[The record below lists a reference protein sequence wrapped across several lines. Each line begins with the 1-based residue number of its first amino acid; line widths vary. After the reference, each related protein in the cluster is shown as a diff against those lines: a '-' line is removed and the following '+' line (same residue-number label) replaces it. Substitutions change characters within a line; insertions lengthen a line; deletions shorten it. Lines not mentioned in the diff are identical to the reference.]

1 MNMSENISDLAI
13 ALSKFQGEVSNPIK
27 NLINPAYKSKYAD
40 FTQIMKTIKIP
51 LFNNGI
57 SVIQNCGGDEKEIYV
72 QTLILHNSGQYIKSD
87 KLSIVN
93 KKEVLYTEKIINKN
107 GKYINMI
114 NGKEIV
120 MYTIQDIGG
129 ILTYLKR
136 YQLSTMLAIPSDDDD
151 DGNNVIKDQV
161 QEYDYK
167 NHNKQN
173 EKQNDDQ
180 TTATKAYLSII
191 SRIADAKKIDKE
203 NLIILSEKTLGK
215 KSTKEMSTNELQK
228 FIEVLKGE

>member
-1 MNMSENISDLAI
+1 MSENISDLAI